1 MSHDEL
7 MMKLEQREQRILNE
21 VVVGL
26 SEREVFGTSA
36 IQRLCGIG
44 YNFARRMVE
53 RGVSEGLFCS
63 VNDYQFSLTEQ
74 GKALSEKIKNQQ
86 KQPL

>member
-1 MSHDEL
+1 MNHDDL
-7 MMKLEQREQRILNE
+7 MMKLEQREQRILNQ

-36 IQRLCGIG
+36 IQRLCRIG
-44 YNFARRMVE
+44 YNFARRIVE

-63 VNDYQFSLTEQ
+63 VSDYQFSLTEQ